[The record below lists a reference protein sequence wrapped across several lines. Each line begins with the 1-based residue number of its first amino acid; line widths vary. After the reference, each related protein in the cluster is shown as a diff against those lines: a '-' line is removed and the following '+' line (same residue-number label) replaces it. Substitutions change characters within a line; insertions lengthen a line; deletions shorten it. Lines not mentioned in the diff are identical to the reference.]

1 MIELGAQNIGRV
13 SGTVMARSGRRH
25 TVQGD
30 DGRVL
35 MADAEKAYPPGARV
49 SVLAGVIVGVAG
61 AAPRV
66 KNYQQ

>member
-1 MIELGAQNIGRV
+1 MIELRAQAIGRV
-13 SGTVMARSGRRH
+13 SGTVMDRSGRRH

-30 DGRVL
+30 DGRVM

-49 SVLAGVIVGVAG
+49 SVVAGVVVGAAG
-61 AAPRV
+61 AAPQV